1 MTRALLAAVLTVVV
15 MGMVSCAAMEI
26 KPGAAK
32 VLITR
37 TEPKGCEYMGDVTG
51 NQGNSFTG
59 GFTSNANLETG
70 ARNDMKNKA
79 YAMGGDTVV
88 ILTDRAGVTGSG
100 SWHGGRGAFVSGSFS
115 QQQTNVTMTGTVFN
129 CKKQARG

>member
-1 MTRALLAAVLTVVV
+1 
-15 MGMVSCAAMEI
+15 MEI

-100 SWHGGRGAFVSGSFS
+100 SAQGSGNLFTASYS
-115 QQQTNVTMTGTVFN
+115 MAQTNVTMMGTVFK
-129 CKKQARG
+129 CKE

>member
-1 MTRALLAAVLTVVV
+1 MTRAVSASVLAVVV
-15 MGMVSCAAMEI
+15 MGMVSCAATQI
-26 KPGAAK
+26 KSSNAMK

-37 TEPKGCEYMGDVTG
+37 TEPKDCEYLGDVTG
-51 NQGNSFTG
+51 NQGNFFMG
-59 GFTSNANLETG
+59 RFTSNANLETG

-100 SWHGGRGAFVSGSFS
+100 SAQGSGNLFS
-115 QQQTNVTMTGTVFN
+115 ASYSQAQTNVTMMGTVFK
-129 CKKQARG
+129 CKK